1 MRGSSVGDC
10 GPQLGRHGGRARE
23 AVLRDRLFGAAE
35 WVRLLTVVVLAVG
48 IAVAIV
54 VFLVDLVNALV

>member
-1 MRGSSVGDC
+1 
-10 GPQLGRHGGRARE
+10 
-23 AVLRDRLFGAAE
+23 
-35 WVRLLTVVVLAVG
+35 VRLLTVVVLAVG